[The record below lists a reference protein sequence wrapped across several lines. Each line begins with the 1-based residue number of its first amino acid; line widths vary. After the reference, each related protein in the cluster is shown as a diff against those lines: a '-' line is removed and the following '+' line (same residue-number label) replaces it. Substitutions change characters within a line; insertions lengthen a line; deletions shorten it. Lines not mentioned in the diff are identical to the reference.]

1 MIVKEKTQN
10 GRILIALKSYDELT
24 DEELANL
31 IIPDGQSKD
40 DYINYQVRYNK
51 KGKLLGVSVYEMTYH
66 PSTDGWSLYT
76 RDSTNSYDLL
86 SPFLKTW
93 YNLVA
98 RQQFFNAC
106 TKVEVCL
113 LSKVRSIPVFY
124 FYARARL
131 RMFLEALTSRSCC
144 AWQNGHS
151 HWRTASQSLV
161 FI

>member
-1 MIVKEKTQN
+1 
-10 GRILIALKSYDELT
+10 
-24 DEELANL
+24 
-31 IIPDGQSKD
+31 
-40 DYINYQVRYNK
+40 
-51 KGKLLGVSVYEMTYH
+51 MTYH

-76 RDSTNSYDLL
+76 RDSANSYDLL

-113 LSKVRSIPVFY
+113 LSKVRSIPVFC

-131 RMFLEALTSRSCC
+131 RMFLEALTSLS
-144 AWQNGHS
+144 
-151 HWRTASQSLV
+151 
-161 FI
+161 

>member
-1 MIVKEKTQN
+1 
-10 GRILIALKSYDELT
+10 
-24 DEELANL
+24 
-31 IIPDGQSKD
+31 
-40 DYINYQVRYNK
+40 
-51 KGKLLGVSVYEMTYH
+51 MTYH

-76 RDSTNSYDLL
+76 RDSANSYDLL

-113 LSKVRSIPVFY
+113 LSKVRSIPVFC

-131 RMFLEALTSRSCC
+131 RMLDRKSTRLNS
-144 AWQNGHS
+144 S
-151 HWRTASQSLV
+151 HVSISYAV
-161 FI
+161 FCLKKKNCDYYMV